1 MNDRFSS
8 ETEPTVW
15 KVLPI
20 LEAFI
25 GQWRE
30 KASNPRYKDIKNA
43 INAGLNTLY
52 KYYNKT
58 DASPVYI
65 VSLCM
70 SFDHLNK

>member
-1 MNDRFSS
+1 M
-8 ETEPTVW
+8 EPTVW
-15 KVLPI
+15 KVLPA

-25 GQWRE
+25 LQWRE
-30 KASNPRYKDIKNA
+30 KASNPRYSEIKDA

-58 DASPVYI
+58 DTSPVYI

-70 SFDHLNK
+70 FFSHPGG

>member
-1 MNDRFSS
+1 MES
-8 ETEPTVW
+8 EPTIW

-25 GQWRE
+25 EQWHK
-30 KASNPRYKDIKNA
+30 KAGNSRYRDIKHA

-58 DASPVYI
+58 DASPAYI
-65 VSLCM
+65 VSLCTLDDYGGTNNH
-70 SFDHLNK
+70 SN